1 MIPLD
6 LFQLGQRFIG
16 EIKERP
22 GDLENPFVQWAHS
35 LCGLSADTKDEVP
48 WCSSWL
54 NSMAWLLRLP
64 RSKSPAARSW
74 LQVGRPVTLT
84 DAKVGYDVVILQ
96 RGTGKQPD
104 ATVIN
109 APGHVGIY
117 AGWTEDGVLVLGGN
131 QGDTVSIAPF
141 SATRLLGVRRLKE

>member
-1 MIPLD
+1 MNMTLFD
-6 LFQLGQRFIG
+6 LGMRFVG
-16 EIKERP
+16 EIRERP
-22 GDLENPFVQWAHS
+22 GNLDNPFIQWAHS
-35 LCGLSADTKDEVP
+35 LCGLSADTPDLVP
-48 WCSSWL
+48 WCSSAL
-54 NSMAWLLRLP
+54 NAWCWILRLP
-64 RSKSPAARSW
+64 RSKSAAARSW

-84 DAKVGYDVVILQ
+84 DAKVGYDVVVLM
-96 RGTGKQPD
+96 RGEGKQPD

-117 AGWTEDGVLVLGGN
+117 AGWTEQGILVLGGN